1 MSLTCVPSLQSTAK
15 ILILICYEVEE
26 SLPPWNESG
35 ILDADGHEQSSEDG
49 EDGEDGE
56 GIGLNTVFR
65 EPLFRSFAYTLSPL
79 SLG

>member
-26 SLPPWNESG
+26 VLPPWNEAVH
-35 ILDADGHEQSSEDG
+35 DADGNQQFPDNDEAEEWQYDG
-49 EDGEDGE
+49 EDSE

-65 EPLFRSFAYTLSPL
+65 EPLFQSFA
-79 SLG
+79 